1 MKRSVFML
9 LVFLLAIT
17 NQAFA
22 SPKNNVQTND
32 EKVEVA
38 EITEVTDVNEVT
50 VETELEQILKLDLE
64 WSGELSNSL
73 DEDNSSNADK
83 LCWVC
88 TKLIVSEDPKYY
100 VCVDGYWSKYC
111 IIK

>member
-1 MKRSVFML
+1 MKRTVFML
-9 LVFLLAIT
+9 LVFLLVISS
-17 NQAFA
+17 QAFA
-22 SPKNNVQTND
+22 SPKNNIQTNE

-50 VETELEQILKLDLE
+50 EETELEQILKLELE

-88 TKLIVSEDPKYY
+88 TKMIVNEDFSI
-100 VCVDGYWSKYC
+100 CIDGYWSKYC